1 VRGDVIIRYRW
12 RAFRVLTESES
23 LTEDT
28 LMRWKDGRRSDNIED
43 IRGERGPRMA
53 GMGAGAA
60 PLLLLRIVPMLFRSK
75 GGRALLVIGVLA
87 FFGLRMLGIDP
98 LALMQPGASQ
108 GSSLPAEQHSAAEQE
123 LADFVSVTLADTE
136 DTWGKAFASMGQQY
150 EKPYLVLFT
159 DAVRS
164 ACGNADAAVGP
175 FYCGADRK
183 VYLDLSFFD
192 QLRSRHDAPGDFA
205 QAYVIAHEIG
215 HHVQNL
221 LGISE
226 KVIAAGRGQ
235 SQETVNQL
243 SVRQELQADCFA
255 GYWGHQANKERAI
268 LESGDLEEALA
279 AASAIGD
286 DRLQRESRGRVVP
299 DSFTHGS
306 SEQRV
311 RWFKRGFEGG
321 DLSQCDTFGADN
333 P

>member
-1 VRGDVIIRYRW
+1 
-12 RAFRVLTESES
+12 
-23 LTEDT
+23 
-28 LMRWKDGRRSDNIED
+28 MRWKGGRRSDHIED
-43 IRGERGPRMA
+43 IRGQGAPRMA
-53 GMGAGAA
+53 GMGGGAG
-60 PLLLLRIVPMLFRSK
+60 PLVLLRIVPLLLRTK
-75 GGRALLVIGVLA
+75 GGRALLLIGVLA

-98 LALMQPGASQ
+98 LALLQPGASQ
-108 GSSLPAEQHSAAEQE
+108 RAAVPARQHTGAEQE
-123 LADFVSVTLADTE
+123 LVDFVSVTLADTE
-136 DTWGKAFASMGQQY
+136 DTWSKAFASMGRQY

-164 ACGNADAAVGP
+164 ACGYADAAVGP
-175 FYCGADRK
+175 FYCGADHK

-192 QLRSRHDAPGDFA
+192 QLRSRHDSPGDFA

-221 LGISE
+221 LGISD

-235 SQETVNQL
+235 SREAVNRL

-255 GYWGHQANKERAI
+255 GFWGYQANTARAI
-268 LESGDLEEALA
+268 LEPGDLEEALA

-311 RWFKRGFEGG
+311 RWFRRGFAGG